1 MTEVINASVRIAAP
15 PEVVFP
21 YFTDP
26 QLMVTWIGARA
37 HLDAQPGGTFAVD
50 FGGTAAR
57 GSYVAVEPPHRVVF
71 TWGIP
76 QDATLPPGSSTVE
89 VVFVAD
95 DGDTIVNLT
104 HCDLPPDR
112 EPSHRTGWERCLAV
126 LVAAVRQ

>member
-1 MTEVINASVRIAAP
+1 VIRASVRIAAP

-26 QLMVTWIGARA
+26 QLMVTWIGKRA
-37 HLDAQPGGTFAVD
+37 DLDAQPGGTFAID
-50 FGGTAAR
+50 FEGTAAR

-89 VVFVAD
+89 VVFTAD
-95 DGDTIVNLT
+95 GGDTIVNLT
-104 HCDLPPDR
+104 HRDLPPDR
-112 EPSHRTGWERCLAV
+112 EPSHREGWEGCLAV
-126 LVAAVRQ
+126 LIATVRQ

>member
-1 MTEVINASVRIAAP
+1 MISASVRIAAP

-26 QLMVTWIGARA
+26 QLMVTWIGERA
-37 HLDAQPGGTFAVD
+37 DLDARPGGTFAVD
-50 FGGTAAR
+50 IGGAAAR
-57 GSYVAVEPPHRVVF
+57 GSYVAVEPPHRVVC
-71 TWGIP
+71 TWGIT

-95 DGDTIVNLT
+95 GDDTIVNLT
-104 HCDLPPDR
+104 HRDLPPDR
-112 EPSHRTGWERCLAV
+112 EPSHREGWERCLAV